1 MYDGFGWAPYVPVA
15 ERRRK
20 AQEKMEDLRRKGQVI
35 SPVTT
40 EGRTIVKTFWGRAWC
55 ENLESYSDYENRLP
69 RGRTYVRN
77 GSVLDLQVAP
87 GRIKALVSGSSIYRV
102 EVKVHPVAQPRWQSI
117 CADCTGSIDS
127 LVELL
132 QGRLSKGVM
141 ERICQQQTGLFPSP
155 QEIEL
160 SCSCPDW
167 AEMCKHVAAVLY
179 GIGARL
185 DKQPELLFRLRK
197 VDERELIASAGKS
210 LPRAKKSP
218 AAAKILGGE
227 DLSKLF
233 GLDMAEPESASQ
245 IKAVRAK
252 GATATKSKPAGAKT
266 KPPQKAAKSNG
277 TKQSAAQTKTTA
289 KKKLVAASTKFKSV
303 KVVGPKKAVGKST
316 AKRASSAKQSA
327 VAITKKKLTIV
338 TEKAKPTGKTATQ
351 KPSAKRASQT
361 KSIAVQRRGS
371 GRSPAKP

>member
-20 AQEKMEDLRRKGQVI
+20 AQKKMEDLRRKSQVI

-185 DKQPELLFRLRK
+185 DKQPELLFRLRA
-197 VDERELIASAGKS
+197 VNERELIASAGKS

-233 GLDMAEPESASQ
+233 GLDMAEPESVSQ

-266 KPPQKAAKSNG
+266 KPPQKAAKSKG

-371 GRSPAKP
+371 GRSLAKP

>member
-1 MYDGFGWAPYVPVA
+1 MWGDFGWVPYVPVA

-20 AQEKMEDLRRKGQVI
+20 ALKKMEGLRKKGRVI
-35 SPVTT
+35 SPVTI
-40 EGRTIVKTFWGRAWC
+40 EGRTIVKTFWGKAWC
-55 ENLESYSDYENRLP
+55 DNLESYSDYENRLP

-87 GRIKALVSGSSIYRV
+87 GQIKALVNGSNIYTV

-117 CADCTGSIDS
+117 CVDCAGSIDS

-155 QEIEL
+155 KEIEL

-185 DKQPELLFRLRK
+185 DEQPELLFRLRE
-197 VDERELIASAGKS
+197 VDEKELIANAGKS

-218 AAAKILGGE
+218 AGAKILGKE

-233 GLDMAEPESASQ
+233 GLDMVKPESASQ
-245 IKAVRAK
+245 TKSVRAK
-252 GATATKSKPAGAKT
+252 GATSTKSKLAGAKT
-266 KPPQKAAKSNG
+266 KPPQKAAKSKG
-277 TKQSAAQTKTTA
+277 TKQSAAQTKIAA
-289 KKKLVAASTKFKSV
+289 KKKPVAASAKS
-303 KVVGPKKAVGKST
+303 KPNKAANFMKAAEKSA
-316 AKRASSAKQSA
+316 AKHASSANQSA
-327 VAITKKKLTIV
+327 VAITTKKLRSSS
-338 TEKAKPTGKTATQ
+338 EKQ
-351 KPSAKRASQT
+351 SQ
-361 KSIAVQRRGS
+361 QRRLPTKRQQPNALRKQS
-371 GRSPAKP
+371 RL

>member
-20 AQEKMEDLRRKGQVI
+20 ALKKMEGLRKKGQVI
-35 SPVTT
+35 SPVTI
-40 EGRTIVKTFWGRAWC
+40 EGRTIVKTFWGKAWC

-77 GSVLDLQVAP
+77 GSVLDLHVAP
-87 GRIKALVSGSSIYRV
+87 GQIKALVSGSSIYTV
-102 EVKVHPVAQPRWQSI
+102 EVKIHPVAKPHWKSI
-117 CADCTGSIDS
+117 CADCAGSINS

-155 QEIEL
+155 KEIEL

-179 GIGARL
+179 AIGARL
-185 DKQPELLFRLRK
+185 DQQPELLFRLRALNEK
-197 VDERELIASAGKS
+197 ELIASASKL
-210 LPRAKKSP
+210 LPRAKKGP

-245 IKAVRAK
+245 TKAVRAK
-252 GATATKSKPAGAKT
+252 GATATKSKLADAKT
-266 KPPQKAAKSNG
+266 KSPQKAAKSKG

-289 KKKLVAASTKFKSV
+289 KKKPVAASAKSKSNKIV
-303 KVVGPKKAVGKST
+303 ALEKAAGKST
-316 AKRASSAKQSA
+316 AKRASSAKQSV
-327 VAITKKKLTIV
+327 VAITKKMIAVVAAK
-338 TEKAKPTGKTATQ
+338 EKQAKKTASKAST
-351 KPSAKRASQT
+351 AKRASQT
-361 KSIAVQRRGS
+361 KPIAVQRRGS
-371 GRSPAKP
+371 GRSPDKP